1 MFPSHQNTQHL
12 QILCSVFTLIPEIE
26 CFYFLPAKYSI
37 LHPVNLY
44 WKFVTLLLHLWKKK
58 IRTCLKWV
66 WRICSYTEHNFL
78 CLFQEKIHI
87 LWYGILEIVLKLD
100 FLLQFHL
107 LPSLCSWLSCLLAF
121 THIVLNTR
129 NILFIPS
136 VSASFPWLICAGPL
150 RIPQLRSHLLQEPS
164 FT

>member
-100 FLLQFHL
+100 FAFFSSFISYHL
-107 LPSLCSWLSCLLAF
+107 CAHDCPASWPSHILFLTPGIFFLSHLSQLPSL
-121 THIVLNTR
+121 
-129 NILFIPS
+129 
-136 VSASFPWLICAGPL
+136 G
-150 RIPQLRSHLLQEPS
+150 
-164 FT
+164 